1 MTLSIIVMAAGK
13 GTRMKS
19 ELPKVLHPIAGR
31 PMIHFVID
39 TALSLNPSK
48 IVIIVGHLAES
59 VKESIQQEFQSV
71 VLNYALQSP
80 QLGTG
85 HAVMQAQKPLEG
97 LEGNVIVLSGDVPL
111 TAAET
116 LQSLLDYHIAEKAA
130 ATVLT
135 ARLADPTGYGRII
148 RSDDGSRVLRIIEQ
162 KDCTPEENLVNEI
175 NSGIYVFDKKE
186 LFLALGRVSNHN
198 AQKEYYLTDVLGLLS
213 DSKKKICAVEA
224 QNFNEIRGIN
234 TPEQLKEAE
243 DILLA

>member
-39 TALSLNPSK
+39 TALSLNPAK
-48 IVIIVGHLAES
+48 VVVIVGHLAES
-59 VKESIQQEFQSV
+59 VKESIHQDFQSA
-71 VLNYALQSP
+71 VLSYALQAP

-97 LEGNVIVLSGDVPL
+97 LDGHVIVLSGDVPL

-116 LQSLLDYHIAEKAA
+116 LQTLLDTHIAQKAA

-135 ARLADPTGYGRII
+135 ARLEDPFGYGRII
-148 RSDDGSRVLRIIEQ
+148 RSEDGSRVLRIVEQ
-162 KDCTPEENLVNEI
+162 KDCTPQEALVNEI

-186 LFLALGRVSNHN
+186 T
-198 AQKEYYLTDVLGLLS
+198 K
-213 DSKKKICAVEA
+213 
-224 QNFNEIRGIN
+224 
-234 TPEQLKEAE
+234 
-243 DILLA
+243 